1 MQSVRISVEDW
12 WGLTVFGDDAFRAEV
27 VVDGSVVGSLK
38 WERTLQAFAK
48 ALT

>member
-1 MQSVRISVEDW
+1 MQLVQNSVGDW
-12 WGLTVFGDDAFRAEV
+12 WGLTVFRDDAFHAEV

-38 WERTLQAFAK
+38 WERTMQAFAK